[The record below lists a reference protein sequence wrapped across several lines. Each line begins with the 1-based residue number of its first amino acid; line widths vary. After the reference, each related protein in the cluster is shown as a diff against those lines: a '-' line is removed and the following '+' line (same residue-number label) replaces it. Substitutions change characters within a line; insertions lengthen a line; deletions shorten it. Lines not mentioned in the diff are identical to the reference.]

1 MFQHHPQEKEYGISS
16 EGSAGDEAVVR
27 LSGRLTLRSLEPF
40 GHESSALLDALLPST
55 VSLDLSGMSS
65 IDSAGALALLRLKAL
80 AGERG
85 IPFAISGDGGQA
97 GRILA
102 LVGERTGRAAEPPP
116 APDPSGFFEEVG
128 EKTVSLFRGVGDE
141 LAFQGDLLKATARSC
156 LAPRS
161 VRWAD
166 VLFYMRRAGVD
177 AFPIVALITFLLGL
191 ITTFMSSLQLR
202 QFGANLYVADLV
214 AISIVRELGP
224 IMTAILVAGRSG
236 SAFAAEIGTM
246 QVNEEVDALV
256 TMGFDPM
263 KFLCVPKL
271 LAMLAVTPILTLFAD
286 LHGILGG
293 LVVGVAGLDL
303 TVRAYLAET
312 HEALTAPA
320 ILASLVKAEIFAVL
334 IATVGC
340 QRGFRVRGGADA
352 VGAAATSAVV
362 TSIFLIII
370 ADSAFALVLQ
380 YLGI

>member
-1 MFQHHPQEKEYGISS
+1 
-16 EGSAGDEAVVR
+16 
-27 LSGRLTLRSLEPF
+27 
-40 GHESSALLDALLPST
+40 
-55 VSLDLSGMSS
+55 
-65 IDSAGALALLRLKAL
+65 
-80 AGERG
+80 
-85 IPFAISGDGGQA
+85 
-97 GRILA
+97 
-102 LVGERTGRAAEPPP
+102 
-116 APDPSGFFEEVG
+116 
-128 EKTVSLFRGVGDE
+128 
-141 LAFQGDLLKATARSC
+141 
-156 LAPRS
+156 
-161 VRWAD
+161 
-166 VLFYMRRAGVD
+166 
-177 AFPIVALITFLLGL
+177 
-191 ITTFMSSLQLR
+191 MSSLQLR

-263 KFLCVPKL
+263 TFLSVPKL

-293 LVVGVAGLDL
+293 LVVGMAGLDL
-303 TVRAYLAET
+303 TARAYLAET

-320 ILASLVKAEIFAVL
+320 ILASLVKAEVFAVL

-362 TSIFLIII
+362 TSIFLVII

>member
-1 MFQHHPQEKEYGISS
+1 MFRHPMQEKEYGLSP
-16 EGSAGDEAVVR
+16 EGGAGDEAVVR

-40 GHESSALLDALLPST
+40 GHESSALLDVLRPSS

-65 IDSAGALALLRLKAL
+65 IDSAGALAILRFKAL

-85 IPFAISGDGGQA
+85 IPFAVSGDGGQA
-97 GRILA
+97 GRLLA
-102 LVGERTGRAAEPPP
+102 LVCERTGRATEPLA
-116 APDPSGFFEEVG
+116 APDASGFFEGLG
-128 EKTVSLFRGVGDE
+128 EKILSLIRGVGDE
-141 LAFQGDLLKATARSC
+141 LTFQGELLRATARSC
-156 LAPRS
+156 FEPGS

-177 AFPIVALITFLLGL
+177 GFPIVALITFLLGL
-191 ITTFMSSLQLR
+191 IITFMSSLQLR

-263 KFLCVPKL
+263 TFLSVPKL
-271 LAMLAVTPILTLFAD
+271 LAMLVVTPILTLFAD

-303 TVRAYLAET
+303 TARAYLNET
-312 HEALTAPA
+312 HEALTASA
-320 ILASLVKAEIFAVL
+320 ILASLVKAEVFAVL

>member
-1 MFQHHPQEKEYGISS
+1 MFRHHPQEKEYGISS
-16 EGSAGDEAVVR
+16 EGSAGEGAVVR

-40 GHESSALLDALLPST
+40 GHESSALLDALGPSSVT
-55 VSLDLSGMSS
+55 LDLSGMSS
-65 IDSAGALALLRLKAL
+65 IDSAGALALLRLKAM

-85 IPFAISGDGGQA
+85 IPLAISGDGGQA
-97 GRILA
+97 GRLLA
-102 LVGERTGRAAEPPP
+102 LVGERTGRAAEPPQL
-116 APDPSGFFEEVG
+116 AETNGFFEELG
-128 EKTVSLFRGVGDE
+128 EKTVSLLREVGDE
-141 LAFQGDLLKATARSC
+141 LTFQGELLKATARSC
-156 LAPRS
+156 LAPRA

-177 AFPIVALITFLLGL
+177 GFPIVSLISFLLGL
-191 ITTFMSSLQLR
+191 IITFMSSLQLR

-263 KFLCVPKL
+263 TFLSVPKL
-271 LAMLAVTPILTLFAD
+271 LAMLAVTPILTVFAD

-303 TVRAYLAET
+303 TARAYLAET
-312 HEALTAPA
+312 HAALTTPA
-320 ILASLVKAEIFAVL
+320 ILASLVKAEVFAVL

-370 ADSAFALVLQ
+370 ADSAFALVQQ